1 MAQSARLFLA
11 FLALICAL
19 GVVVWQFRKQVP
31 QSTPVL
37 SGAPAKQAEAPPI
50 PRGNVADSATGAIE
64 GEVALDGPA
73 PPMPPLKVGTD
84 PICSNAQGPNPQVLL
99 QNGKLEN
106 VLVRIAGG
114 PKQTPPSA
122 PIEVLQE
129 GCRYLPRVQGAVAGQ
144 TLIIRNRDPT
154 LHNVHSYQAGKTL
167 FNQAQPAQGAPIE
180 KTVGAV
186 ASILTLKCD
195 VHPWMTAFIA
205 VNDNRWFA
213 VTGADGRFRIS
224 GIPKG
229 NYHLAS
235 WHERFGTK
243 TAEVAVKPGETAR
256 VAFSYR
262 PDDRGQG
269 SL

>member
-1 MAQSARLFLA
+1 LLLA
-11 FLALICAL
+11 LLALICAL

-37 SGAPAKQAEAPPI
+37 SGAPVKQAEAPHI
-50 PRGNVADSATGAIE
+50 PRDNAADPATGDIE

-84 PICSNAQGPNPQVLL
+84 PICSKAQGPNPQVLL
-99 QNGKLEN
+99 RNGKLEN
-106 VLVRIAGG
+106 VVVRIAGG

-122 PIEVLQE
+122 PIEVLQH

-154 LHNVHSYQAGKTL
+154 LHNVHSYEAGKTL

-180 KTVGAV
+180 KTVGTA
-186 ASILTLKCD
+186 ASVLTLKCD

-213 VTGADGRFRIS
+213 VTGGDGQFRIS
-224 GIPKG
+224 GIPEG
-229 NYHLAS
+229 NYHLAA

-243 TAEVAVKPGETAR
+243 TAEVAVKAGETAR